1 MSMSAIP
8 RAARLSSSGEVV
20 AILVATAA
28 VWLLL
33 VGALLTLVF
42 TVLLPDVQF
51 AGRSQIP
58 ADLPVYPGAS
68 LETAFASSSP
78 GCTTVQAGWSST
90 ADADSVVTFYDQQLA
105 QGPWTLVQTK
115 PVGDAMLVYFKSTS
129 GPDREGYIEIQPLSV
144 PLGTQITLTLS
155 KARSATSTCH
165 TIGVT
170 G

>member
-1 MSMSAIP
+1 MARWSSPEFSMSMSATP

-78 GCTTVQAGWSST
+78 GCTTVQAGLVSS
-90 ADADSVVTFYDQQLA
+90 AGAGSAVKFYHPQLA
-105 QGPWTLVQTK
+105 PRT
-115 PVGDAMLVYFKSTS
+115 
-129 GPDREGYIEIQPLSV
+129 R
-144 PLGTQITLTLS
+144 
-155 KARSATSTCH
+155 
-165 TIGVT
+165 
-170 G
+170 